1 MNHKETAFGAFLD
14 IEGAFNNTSFN
25 AITTAARELDLRK
38 PVADGSSPFLRAD
51 SYVPS
56 SWAAV

>member
-1 MNHKETAFGAFLD
+1 MNHKETVFGAFLN

-25 AITTAARELDLRK
+25 AITTAARELGLEK
-38 PVADGSSPFLRAD
+38 PVAEGSGPFLKSD
-51 SYVPS
+51 SYTLS